1 MQSRRAGRCSVT
13 FLTSIP
19 MGDAIF
25 RDSKWYNSDWV
36 HKQVMKLFGDLPDKA
51 PREARDIL
59 YRVEPSANVRTEF
72 VRGRV
77 LVQYTGPLT
86 NSTYEHVDL
95 AAVLQAL
102 TVGTTIKFKTK
113 INVVKTVNITS
124 KTGTSKTSRRR
135 VPDAELAQWF
145 SGKMQGFVV
154 DEASLDVS
162 PVTIE
167 TMKKTPLYTATFSGI
182 AKIGDQAA
190 ASSAVIKG
198 IGKGRAYGCGLV
210 SVIPVG

>member
-1 MQSRRAGRCSVT
+1 M
-13 FLTSIP
+13 
-19 MGDAIF
+19 F
-25 RDSKWYNSDWV
+25 RDSKWHNSDWV

-51 PREARDIL
+51 PRQARDVL

-77 LVQYTGPLT
+77 LVQYTGLLANT
-86 NSTYEHVDL
+86 TYEHVDL

-102 TVGTTIKFKTK
+102 TVGTTIKFKAK

-124 KTGTSKTSRRR
+124 KAGASKTSRRR

-145 SGKMQGFVV
+145 SRKMQGFI
-154 DEASLDVS
+154 AA
-162 PVTIE
+162 E

-182 AKIGDQAA
+182 ARISDQAA
-190 ASSAVIKG
+190 ASSIVIKG